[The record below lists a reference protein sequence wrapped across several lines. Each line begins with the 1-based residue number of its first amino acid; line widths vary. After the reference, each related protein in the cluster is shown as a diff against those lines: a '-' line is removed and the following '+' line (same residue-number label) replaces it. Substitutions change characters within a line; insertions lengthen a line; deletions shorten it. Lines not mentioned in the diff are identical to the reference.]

1 MNNLHQES
9 QHRHGGA
16 ERRLFFQE
24 LRQRLAELHREGS
37 GRALVRRSVVVIAL
51 LAVVVRVSLY
61 GLVSPV
67 FWALTLLVLAFL
79 FSLMAFRQPV
89 LSPARMW
96 ALAGAILV
104 STLLPAT
111 LTMMTGGFRSIN
123 LPVDVLVLTLGS
135 TLFPQPFPLLL
146 GAIDVVGLALTTTH
160 MPGAWLPWR
169 QSALGSAAILAG
181 ARLSGVGHAAV
192 ADGQHNLRVQQAGS
206 RLGGT
211 LTTLD
216 LDRIVP
222 ETALTLGTLAEAE
235 CVLVVVPAG
244 DTGPVQ
250 IHTWHPDV
258 RRAPPAVPEAELL
271 EAAERALRCGVPVLA
286 SRRGTWYVPGGPA
299 VPRSWPVA
307 VAIPMGGEEFP
318 PAAVAL
324 SACQFQTIPPWILDA
339 LTQLAVQAGL
349 GIRAARAHAATQQ
362 QALVDP
368 VTRLHNVRFLTTR
381 LEEEV
386 ARARR
391 AGQPLSLLFLD
402 SDSLKATNDRFGHA
416 FGDRLVRALAEMI
429 VEQVRQYDIPVRYS
443 GGDEFVVILPN
454 TDWTEAAEV
463 AERLRVQAHD
473 IPVGPA
479 REKLGSVSIGIATFP
494 LHAHTASDLLSCA
507 DQAMYQAKTAGKDR
521 VSVYGTADVVR

>member
-1 MNNLHQES
+1 M
-9 QHRHGGA
+9 
-16 ERRLFFQE
+16 FFQE
-24 LRQRLAELHREGS
+24 LRQMLVELLREGS
-37 GRALVRRSVVVIAL
+37 GRALCRRSVVVIAL
-51 LAVVVRVSLY
+51 LAAVVRLSLY

-67 FWALTLLVLAFL
+67 VWAVTLLVLGLL
-79 FSLMAFRQPV
+79 FSLMAFRSSA
-89 LSPARMW
+89 LSSARLW
-96 ALAGAILV
+96 ALAGAVLS
-104 STLLPAT
+104 STLIPTT

-146 GAIDVVGLALTTTH
+146 GAINVLCLALTTTH
-160 MPGAWLPWR
+160 APGAWLPWR
-169 QSALGSAAILAG
+169 QSVLGSAAILAG

-192 ADGQHNLRVQQAGS
+192 AEGQHNLRIQQAGS

-216 LDRIVP
+216 MDRIVA

-235 CVLVVVPAG
+235 CALVVVPAG
-244 DTGPVQ
+244 DADAVQ

-258 RRAPPAVPEAELL
+258 RRATPAVPESELL
-271 EAAERALRCGVPVLA
+271 EAAERALRYGVPVLA
-286 SRRGTWYVPGGPA
+286 SRRGIWYVPGGPA
-299 VPRSWPVA
+299 APRSWPVA
-307 VAIPMGGEEFP
+307 VAIPMGREDLP
-318 PAAVAL
+318 PAAVAV
-324 SACQFQTIPPWILDA
+324 SACQFQTLPPWLVDA
-339 LTQLAVQAGL
+339 LTQIAVQAGL

-416 FGDRLVRALAEMI
+416 FGDLLVRALAEMI

-443 GGDEFVVILPN
+443 GGDEFVVLLPN
-454 TDWTEAAEV
+454 TDWPEAADV
-463 AERLRVQAHD
+463 AERLRVQAHE

-479 REKLGSVSIGIATFP
+479 REKLGSVSIGVATFP
-494 LHAHTASDLLSCA
+494 LHAGTASDLLSCA
-507 DQAMYQAKTAGKDR
+507 DQAMYQAKMAGKDR
-521 VSVYGTADVVR
+521 VAIYGTANVVR